1 MKLNKNAIVGA
12 RNENLLDALLL
23 GIVRLEREVGL
34 SVFLDLELG
43 LSVFLD

>member
-1 MKLNKNAIVGA
+1 MKLNKNAIVGV

-23 GIVRLEREVGL
+23 GTVRLEREVKL

-43 LSVFLD
+43 LSVILN